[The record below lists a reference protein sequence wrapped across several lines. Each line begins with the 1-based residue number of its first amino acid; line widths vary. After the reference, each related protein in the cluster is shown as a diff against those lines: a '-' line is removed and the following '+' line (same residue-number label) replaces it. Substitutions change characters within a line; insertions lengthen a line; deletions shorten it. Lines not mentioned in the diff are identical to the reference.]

1 VEVEPFAVHVPEAT
15 LTDLHV
21 RLARTRWPD
30 DVFGEGWSGGADL
43 AYLRELL
50 AWWREGFDWRA
61 QEAALNEW
69 PHFRATVDGRTLHFV
84 HARGDGPDP
93 LPLVLVHGWP
103 STFFEY
109 LKIVPLLTHPGSHGG
124 DPADSFD
131 VVIPSLPGTRSPT
144 RSLAAS
150 SGASRGCSAS

>member
-1 VEVEPFAVHVPEAT
+1 MEVEPFAVHVPEAT
-15 LTDLHV
+15 LTDLRE
-21 RLARTRWPD
+21 RLARTRWPG

-84 HARGDGPDP
+84 HARGDGPARSRPRVAEHVLRVPEDRAAP
-93 LPLVLVHGWP
+93 HAPRLP
-103 STFFEY
+103 
-109 LKIVPLLTHPGSHGG
+109 
-124 DPADSFD
+124 
-131 VVIPSLPGTRSPT
+131 R
-144 RSLAAS
+144 R
-150 SGASRGCSAS
+150 